1 MTLLYNDRFEY
12 FCWFDD
18 SNRFDL
24 DLTINNLE
32 VEKMIENMLPNLPI
46 NPKAQVKTYEQAVEY
61 LFMIIANVGKA
72 FLQENCVAIPRSN
85 SFLNG
90 ETAISKRKLSK
101 RTFLLILNFLRDSGY
116 IREHMG
122 HFDHNEQCG
131 QTSRYWATKI
141 LQYHFRTLKPS
152 DFRALRTI
160 KPVILH
166 DSQGNEIDFSEN
178 KISRFFSE
186 KIISIN
192 ELYKSNTFKY
202 INKHEHKL
210 INSYHIYNN
219 PNDIPYINNNKS
231 YPLLGTNDNLYPRIS
246 AIFSRSS
253 FSCGGRL
260 YSIPQKGI
268 GWQGLSQEQ
277 RKTITINEEATVELD
292 FKGLHVSMLY
302 AIMGVQIKEDPYS
315 GLSAEL
321 RPLYKTLM
329 LRLLNAKSVCYTIRS
344 MSDTVYTL
352 KRKVLL
358 SPRDLKLLDCI
369 HEYKPKWSI
378 LISELMER
386 HRVIRRFFG
395 SDCGIYLQRL
405 DAEMMLNI
413 LSVLAQE
420 GIPALPVHDSVIVA
434 RSHQKRTIEVMQ
446 SVYRRYMGF
455 DCIIEAK

>member
-186 KIISIN
+186 KIIPIN

-202 INKHEHKL
+202 INKNEHKL

-219 PNDIPYINNNKS
+219 PNDIPNINNNKS
-231 YPLLGTNDNLYPRIS
+231 YPLLGTNDNLYPGIS

-253 FSCGGRL
+253 FLCGGRL
-260 YSIPQKGI
+260 YSIPQRGI
-268 GWQGLSQEQ
+268 GWQGLPQEQ
-277 RKTITINEEATVELD
+277 RKTITINDEATVELD

-302 AIMGVQIKEDPYS
+302 AIMGIQIKEDPYS

-329 LRLLNAKSVCYTIRS
+329 LRLLNAKSVGYTVRS

-369 HEYKPKWSI
+369 HEYQPNWHK
-378 LISELMER
+378 LIAELMER

-395 SDCGIYLQRL
+395 SDCGVYLQRL
-405 DAEMMLNI
+405 DGEMMLHI

-420 GIPALPVHDSVIVA
+420 GIPALPVHDSVIVPRHA
-434 RSHQKRTIEVMQ
+434 QNRTAEVMQ
-446 SVYRRYMGF
+446 TTYRHYMGF
-455 DCIIEAK
+455 DCVVEAK

>member
-1 MTLLYNDRFEY
+1 MTLSYNDRFEY
-12 FCWFDD
+12 FGWFDD
-18 SNRFDL
+18 SNRFDV
-24 DLTINNLE
+24 DLTINNPE
-32 VEKMIENMLPNLPI
+32 VEKMIENMLSNLPI
-46 NPKAQVKTYEQAVEY
+46 SSKAQAKTYEQAVEY

-85 SFLNG
+85 AFLNG
-90 ETAISKRKLSK
+90 QTAISKRKLSK

-122 HFDHNEQCG
+122 HFDRNEQCG

-141 LQYHFRTLKPS
+141 LQYHFRTLNPS

-166 DSQGNEIDFSEN
+166 DSQRNEINFSEN

-186 KIISIN
+186 KIIPIN
-192 ELYKSNTFKY
+192 EFYKSNTFKY
-202 INKHEHKL
+202 INKSEHKL
-210 INSYHIYNN
+210 INTYYIYNN
-219 PNDIPYINNNKS
+219 PNDIPNINNNKL
-231 YPLLGTNDNLYPRIS
+231 YPLLGTNDILYPRIS
-246 AIFSRSS
+246 AVFSRSS

-260 YSIPQKGI
+260 YSIPKKGI
-268 GWQGLSQEQ
+268 GWQSLSQKQ
-277 RKTITINEEATVELD
+277 RGTITINGEDTVELD

-302 AIMGVQIKEDPYS
+302 AIMGIQIREDPYS

-329 LRLLNAKSVCYTIRS
+329 LRLLNASSVGYTISS
-344 MSDTVYTL
+344 MSDTIYTL

-369 HEYKPKWSI
+369 HEYKPNWYK
-378 LISELMER
+378 LIAELMER
-386 HRVIRRFFG
+386 HKPIRRFFG
-395 SDCGIYLQRL
+395 SDCGVYLQRL
-405 DAEMMLNI
+405 DGEMMLHI

-420 GIPALPVHDSVIVA
+420 SIPALPVHDSVIVPQSA
-434 RSHQKRTIEVMQ
+434 RNRATEVMQ
-446 SVYRRYMGF
+446 SIYRRYMGF
-455 DCIIEAK
+455 DCVVEAK

>member
-1 MTLLYNDRFEY
+1 MMNYEDLFEFCHDFGSSRPIDVDLSIDNSEVSNFIETL
-12 FCWFDD
+12 
-18 SNRFDL
+18 
-24 DLTINNLE
+24 
-32 VEKMIENMLPNLPI
+32 LPNLPI
-46 NPKAQVKTYEQAVEY
+46 SSKAQAKTYEQAVEY

-116 IREHMG
+116 ICEHMG
-122 HFDHNEQCG
+122 HFDRNEQCG

-152 DFRALRTI
+152 DFRVLKTI
-160 KPVILH
+160 KSVILH
-166 DSQGNEIDFSEN
+166 DNQGNEIDFSEN
-178 KISRFFSE
+178 KISKFFSE
-186 KIISIN
+186 KIIFIN

-202 INKHEHKL
+202 INKYEHKL
-210 INSYHIYNN
+210 INPYNIYNN
-219 PNDIPYINNNKS
+219 PNDIPYINNKS

-352 KRKVLL
+352 KHKVLL

-386 HRVIRRFFG
+386 HRVIQRYFG
-395 SDCGIYLQRL
+395 SDCGIFLQRL
-405 DAEMMLNI
+405 DGEMMLHI

-420 GIPALPVHDSVIVA
+420 GIPALPVHDSVIVPRHTQNRA
-434 RSHQKRTIEVMQ
+434 AEVMQ
-446 SVYRRYMGF
+446 SVYCRYMGF
-455 DCIIEAK
+455 DCIVEAK

>member
-1 MTLLYNDRFEY
+1 MMNYEDLFEFCHDFGSSRPIDVDLSIDNSEVSNFIETL
-12 FCWFDD
+12 
-18 SNRFDL
+18 
-24 DLTINNLE
+24 
-32 VEKMIENMLPNLPI
+32 LPNLPI
-46 NPKAQVKTYEQAVEY
+46 SSKAQAKTYEQAVEY

-116 IREHMG
+116 ICEHMG
-122 HFDHNEQCG
+122 HFDRNEQCG

-152 DFRALRTI
+152 DFRVLKTI
-160 KPVILH
+160 KSVILH
-166 DSQGNEIDFSEN
+166 DNQGNEIDFSEN
-178 KISRFFSE
+178 KISKFFSE

-202 INKHEHKL
+202 INKYEHKI
-210 INSYHIYNN
+210 INPYNIYNN

-386 HRVIRRFFG
+386 HRVIQRYFG
-395 SDCGIYLQRL
+395 SDCGIFLQRL
-405 DAEMMLNI
+405 DGEMMLHI

-420 GIPALPVHDSVIVA
+420 GIPALPVHDSVIVPRHTQNRA
-434 RSHQKRTIEVMQ
+434 AEVMQ
-446 SVYRRYMGF
+446 SVYCRYMGF
-455 DCIIEAK
+455 DCIVEAK

>member
-1 MTLLYNDRFEY
+1 MNYEDLFEFCHDFGSSRPIDVDLSIDNSEVSNFIETL
-12 FCWFDD
+12 
-18 SNRFDL
+18 
-24 DLTINNLE
+24 
-32 VEKMIENMLPNLPI
+32 LPNLPI
-46 NPKAQVKTYEQAVEY
+46 SSKAQAKTYEQAVEY

-72 FLQENCVAIPRSN
+72 FLQDNCVAIPRSN

-122 HFDHNEQCG
+122 HFDRNEQCG

-152 DFRALRTI
+152 DFRVLKTI
-160 KPVILH
+160 KSVILH
-166 DSQGNEIDFSEN
+166 DNQGNEIDFSEN
-178 KISRFFSE
+178 KISKFFSE

-202 INKHEHKL
+202 INKYEHKI
-210 INSYHIYNN
+210 INPYNIYNN

-302 AIMGVQIKEDPYS
+302 AIM
-315 GLSAEL
+315 
-321 RPLYKTLM
+321 PL
-329 LRLLNAKSVCYTIRS
+329 
-344 MSDTVYTL
+344 
-352 KRKVLL
+352 
-358 SPRDLKLLDCI
+358 
-369 HEYKPKWSI
+369 
-378 LISELMER
+378 
-386 HRVIRRFFG
+386 
-395 SDCGIYLQRL
+395 
-405 DAEMMLNI
+405 
-413 LSVLAQE
+413 
-420 GIPALPVHDSVIVA
+420 
-434 RSHQKRTIEVMQ
+434 
-446 SVYRRYMGF
+446 
-455 DCIIEAK
+455 

>member
-1 MTLLYNDRFEY
+1 MNYEDLFEFCHDFGSSRPIDVDLSIDNSEVSNFIETL
-12 FCWFDD
+12 
-18 SNRFDL
+18 
-24 DLTINNLE
+24 
-32 VEKMIENMLPNLPI
+32 LPNLPI
-46 NPKAQVKTYEQAVEY
+46 SSKAQAKTYEQAVEY

-72 FLQENCVAIPRSN
+72 FLQDNCVAIPRSN

-122 HFDHNEQCG
+122 HFDRNEQCG

-152 DFRALRTI
+152 DFRVLKTI
-160 KPVILH
+160 KSVILH
-166 DSQGNEIDFSEN
+166 DNQGNEIDFSEN
-178 KISRFFSE
+178 KISKFFSE

-202 INKHEHKL
+202 INKYEHKI
-210 INSYHIYNN
+210 INPYNIYNN

-386 HRVIRRFFG
+386 HRVIQRYFG
-395 SDCGIYLQRL
+395 SDCGIFLQRL
-405 DAEMMLNI
+405 DGEMMLHI

-420 GIPALPVHDSVIVA
+420 GIPALPVHDSVIVPRHTQNRA
-434 RSHQKRTIEVMQ
+434 AEVMQ
-446 SVYRRYMGF
+446 SVYCRYMGF
-455 DCIIEAK
+455 DCIVEAK